1 MYIPFGSCL
10 LSYASDW
17 GQLTRQINK
26 ISQSYKAPLC
36 DHIQKVLIEVTLV
49 LDGLSKK
56 QL

>member
-36 DHIQKVLIEVTLV
+36 DHIQKVLIEVMLV